1 MEGWMRHNFVEIL
14 SHWKLEKMKTYHKK
28 RQTAVYIVCYDN
40 GMKHSKVFSQ
50 VPIWWKTYRS
60 SLTSGFTDILVKEK
74 IPGRFLITNKIEE
87 KFPGYL

>member
-40 GMKHSKVFSQ
+40 GIQHPNGLSQ
-50 VPIWWKTYRS
+50 VPIWWKHQRLHST
-60 SLTSGFTDILVKEK
+60 LD
-74 IPGRFLITNKIEE
+74 FLIPLARKNI
-87 KFPGYL
+87 